1 MSLLALPAR
10 LTVVCDVSIADA
22 LLGLVIVRLTAAFSD
37 PSIAELSTA
46 ESMGQALTDNASVNV
61 STCCATD
68 LKFVIPA
75 QLRVG
80 RQTRVWSAITVAC
93 NGMANGHQWKVAKN
107 TVNRRKNNSMENNCS
122 LFLATPLS

>member
-10 LTVVCDVSIADA
+10 LTVVSDVSIADA
-22 LLGLVIVRLTAAFSD
+22 LPGLVIVRLTAAFSD
-37 PSIAELSTA
+37 PSIAE
-46 ESMGQALTDNASVNV
+46 SMRQALIDSASINV
-61 STCCATD
+61 SACCATD
-68 LKFVIPA
+68 LKFIIPA

-93 NGMANGHQWKVAKN
+93 NGMANGYQWRVAKN

-122 LFLATPLS
+122 LILATSLS